1 MVICKAPLTGGY
13 SEALSAC
20 QAGENKS
27 LQTTASNYGETQM
40 ISPVTS
46 HSEVQ
51 EESNSIVQNPPQ
63 QRPDSGIEKYGTK
76 V

>member
-1 MVICKAPLTGGY
+1 
-13 SEALSAC
+13 
-20 QAGENKS
+20 
-27 LQTTASNYGETQM
+27 M

-51 EESNSIVQNPPQ
+51 EESHSIVQDPPQ

-76 V
+76 VQLKWKESG